1 MNLPI
6 AGAKRL
12 LRAAFIRCLVG
23 LGMLLSASAGASPSA
38 AAAINL
44 ASALRLTLEHNTELA
59 AYPFAR
65 RREEALQLQA
75 GIRPAPTAQLML
87 ENAFGSGAFNGLEA
101 TENTLTLNQL
111 VELGQKRQRRVA
123 WRATRMQHLAWE
135 YELTRLDVLAET
147 ARRFYAVLELQ
158 ESARLTRRQA
168 DEVKAALAVVQRRI
182 AAGGAA
188 RADGSRMR
196 LKLAQ
201 LDALRAQFVDAQ
213 DIARMRLAAMWQ
225 AAPEF
230 DRVLGNPG
238 ILPASPESAQLQARI
253 ASAPALS
260 AQIAALRAADAR
272 LALEAARG
280 RSDVTLGVSLRQFSA
295 TDDLALVFS
304 LASPIHFANPN
315 RGRIAAAQAQRS
327 LAAAELRW
335 SRQRLTLAVGG
346 LLRQIDASQR
356 RVAAIAGELM
366 PLAQRLREDVRLGYE
381 QGLYS
386 VLEWAEAQRE
396 VFVLEREQLAAQMQA
411 LSWRL
416 ELDRLMGIGFSV
428 DADGG

>member
-1 MNLPI
+1 M
-6 AGAKRL
+6 
-12 LRAAFIRCLVG
+12 
-23 LGMLLSASAGASPSA
+23 
-38 AAAINL
+38 
-44 ASALRLTLEHNTELA
+44 
-59 AYPFAR
+59 
-65 RREEALQLQA
+65 
-75 GIRPAPTAQLML
+75 
-87 ENAFGSGAFNGLEA
+87 
-101 TENTLTLNQL
+101 
-111 VELGQKRQRRVA
+111 
-123 WRATRMQHLAWE
+123 
-135 YELTRLDVLAET
+135 
-147 ARRFYAVLELQ
+147 
-158 ESARLTRRQA
+158 
-168 DEVKAALAVVQRRI
+168 
-182 AAGGAA
+182 
-188 RADGSRMR
+188 
-196 LKLAQ
+196 
-201 LDALRAQFVDAQ
+201 
-213 DIARMRLAAMWQ
+213 
-225 AAPEF
+225 
-230 DRVLGNPG
+230 
-238 ILPASPESAQLQARI
+238 
-253 ASAPALS
+253 
-260 AQIAALRAADAR
+260 RAADAR

-335 SRQRLTLAVGG
+335 SRQRLALAVGG

-356 RVAAIAGELM
+356 RVAAIGGELM

-396 VFVLEREQLAAQMQA
+396 VFVLGREQLAAQMQA